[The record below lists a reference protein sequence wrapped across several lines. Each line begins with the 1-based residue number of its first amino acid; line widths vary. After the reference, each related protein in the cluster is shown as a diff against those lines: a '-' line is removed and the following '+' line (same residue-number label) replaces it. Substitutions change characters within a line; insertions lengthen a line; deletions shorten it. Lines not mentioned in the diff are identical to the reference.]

1 MMTSITLKSV
11 SLMVEIVVVQMW
23 TNLSASNVNVK
34 KTFHCLMAN
43 SMVYAMWLSLMTKSA
58 IQRTTKLNVD
68 LMVVIVSLFK
78 VILQVSFKKSF
89 TICLSLLA
97 HCEYPEKYKDNICD
111 DANNVEKCAFDG
123 DDCCLGDLSQCD
135 VCMCHIQGK
144 YILLCHLENL

>member
-1 MMTSITLKSV
+1 MTSITLRFA

-43 SMVYAMWLSLMTKSA
+43 SMVYAMWLFLMTKNA
-58 IQRTTKLNVD
+58 IQRTTKLSVD

-78 VILQVSFKKSF
+78 VMLQVSFIKSF

-111 DANNVEKCAFDG
+111 DANNFEKCAFDG
-123 DDCCLGDLSQCD
+123 DDCCLGNLTQCE
-135 VCMCHIQGK
+135 VCMCHIKGK
-144 YILLCHLENL
+144 YA